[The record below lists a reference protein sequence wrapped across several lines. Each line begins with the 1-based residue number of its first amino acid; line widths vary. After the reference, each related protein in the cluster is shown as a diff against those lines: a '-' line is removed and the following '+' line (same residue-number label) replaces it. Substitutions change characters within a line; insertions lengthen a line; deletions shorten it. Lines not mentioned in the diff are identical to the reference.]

1 MTHGA
6 ARREDVAD
14 EGLPGTRPLWRQR
27 DFGVFWAAQTLSVL
41 GDSFALIALP
51 LLVLEATG
59 SVARMGLLT
68 AVGGAAAF
76 VAAVFA
82 GPVVDRVDRRRLLIV
97 CDLVRMGLFGVVPL
111 VWLFGPQIWLLYVV
125 LPLCEAVGMLF
136 AVGYVTVVRG
146 LVGTAQLTEANG
158 RLNAT
163 AAAAGVLGP
172 LCAGVVA
179 AWSGPATAVG
189 VDAASFGVSAACL
202 FFVRFSKGTP
212 DDRPGQHKGE
222 RTGLWQDL
230 RTGVAFLY
238 GHPVLR
244 SLTALLFVFS
254 FLTLGL
260 NDLVIYHLKHDL
272 GHDDGTVG
280 TVMAVGAL
288 GTITGALL
296 VARLRRRLG
305 FGPTWTGSVAVCGL
319 AFAGLGWA
327 RDVPVVAALSAAF
340 LACAGMA
347 GTCSMSLRQE
357 VTPEHLLGRVT
368 SAFWMLQY
376 AAAPIGAAVLTWG
389 AEEQG
394 TTPVALAAGA
404 TCVLLA
410 VAALFTPIR
419 GSGRSPVDPAVVPQ
433 TPPPQQPGSQ
443 VRQQPEQR

>member
-1 MTHGA
+1 MTDGTRDADRA
-6 ARREDVAD
+6 ARRPAKD
-14 EGLPGTRPLWRQR
+14 TRPLWRQR

-59 SVARMGLLT
+59 SIARMGLLT
-68 AVGGAAAF
+68 AVGGAAA
-76 VAAVFA
+76 VLAAVFA
-82 GPVVDRVDRRRLLIV
+82 GAVVDRVDRRKLLIG
-97 CDLVRMGLFGVVPL
+97 CDLVRMGMYGLVPV

-136 AVGYVTVVRG
+136 AVGYVTVVRS
-146 LVGTAQLTEANG
+146 LVGTGQLTEANG

-179 AWSGPATAVG
+179 GWSGPATAIG
-189 VDAASFGVSAACL
+189 VDAASFGVSAACVA
-202 FFVRFSKGTP
+202 FVRFRSRP
-212 DDRPGQHKGE
+212 ADDAAAAGKRPGL
-222 RTGLWQDL
+222 RQDL
-230 RTGVAFLY
+230 RTGIAFLH

-244 SLTALLFVFS
+244 SLTVLLCGFS

-272 GHDDGTVG
+272 GRDDGTVG
-280 TVMAVGAL
+280 TVMAIGAL

-296 VARLRRRLG
+296 VARARRLLG
-305 FGPTWTGSVAVCGL
+305 FGPTWTGAVAVCGL
-319 AFAGLGWA
+319 AFAGLGWV
-327 RDVPVVAALSAAF
+327 REVPAVALLSAAF
-340 LACAGMA
+340 LACVGMA

-368 SAFWMLQY
+368 SAFWTLQY
-376 AAAPIGAAVLTWG
+376 SVAPIGAAVLTWA
-389 AEEQG
+389 AEHHG

-404 TCVLLA
+404 GCVLIATLA
-410 VAALFTPIR
+410 LLTPIR
-419 GSGRSPVDPAVVPQ
+419 GAGRVRSPSSTEIV
-433 TPPPQQPGSQ
+433 
-443 VRQQPEQR
+443 

>member
-1 MTHGA
+1 MTDGTRDADRA
-6 ARREDVAD
+6 ARRPAKD
-14 EGLPGTRPLWRQR
+14 TRPLWRQR

-59 SVARMGLLT
+59 SIARMGLLT
-68 AVGGAAAF
+68 AVGGAAA
-76 VAAVFA
+76 VLAAVFA
-82 GPVVDRVDRRRLLIV
+82 GAVVDRVDRRKLLIG
-97 CDLVRMGLFGVVPL
+97 CDLVRMGMYGLVPV

-136 AVGYVTVVRG
+136 AVGYVTVVRS
-146 LVGTAQLTEANG
+146 LVGTGQLTEANG

-179 AWSGPATAVG
+179 GWSGPATAIG
-189 VDAASFGVSAACL
+189 VDAASFGVSAACVA
-202 FFVRFSKGTP
+202 FVRFRSRP
-212 DDRPGQHKGE
+212 ADDAPATGKRPGL
-222 RTGLWQDL
+222 RQDL
-230 RTGVAFLY
+230 RTGIAFLH

-244 SLTALLFVFS
+244 SLTVLLCGFS

-272 GHDDGTVG
+272 GRDDGTVG
-280 TVMAVGAL
+280 TVMAIGAL

-296 VARLRRRLG
+296 VARARRLLG
-305 FGPTWTGSVAVCGL
+305 FGPTWTGAVAVCGL
-319 AFAGLGWA
+319 AFAGLGWV
-327 RDVPVVAALSAAF
+327 REVPAVALLSAAF
-340 LACAGMA
+340 LACVGMA

-368 SAFWMLQY
+368 SAFWTLQY
-376 AAAPIGAAVLTWG
+376 SVAPIGAAVLTWA
-389 AEEQG
+389 AEHHG

-404 TCVLLA
+404 GCVLIATLA
-410 VAALFTPIR
+410 LLTPIR
-419 GSGRSPVDPAVVPQ
+419 GAGRVRSPSSTEIA
-433 TPPPQQPGSQ
+433 
-443 VRQQPEQR
+443 

>member
-1 MTHGA
+1 MTHE
-6 ARREDVAD
+6 ARSAE
-14 EGLPGTRPLWRQR
+14 EPGRQTPGGSRTGPPGRPQALWRQR

-51 LLVLEATG
+51 LLVLQATG
-59 SVARMGLLT
+59 SLARMGLLT
-68 AVGGAAAF
+68 AVGGAAS
-76 VAAVFA
+76 VLAAVFA
-82 GPVVDRVDRRRLLIV
+82 GALVDRVDRRRLLIA
-97 CDLVRMGLFGVVPL
+97 CDLVRMVLYGVIPL
-111 VWLFGPQIWLLYVV
+111 VWLFGPRVWLLYVV

-136 AVGYVTVVRG
+136 AVGYVTVVRS

-172 LCAGVVA
+172 LCAGMVA
-179 AWSGPATAVG
+179 AWTGPAAAVG
-189 VDAASFGVSAACL
+189 VDAASFGVSAACML
-202 FFVRFSKGTP
+202 VVRFAARAGDDGTP
-212 DDRPGQHKGE
+212 AKRAS
-222 RTGLWQDL
+222 LWQDL
-230 RTGVAFLY
+230 RAGISFLS

-296 VARLRRRLG
+296 VARFRRRLG
-305 FGPTWTGSVAVCGL
+305 FGPTWTGAVAVSGL

-327 RDVPVVAALSAAF
+327 GEVPVVAALSAAF
-340 LACAGMA
+340 LACVAIA

-357 VTPEHLLGRVT
+357 VTPEPLLGRVT
-368 SAFWMLQY
+368 SAFWTLQY
-376 AAAPIGAAVLTWG
+376 AAAPVGAAVLTWT
-389 AEEQG
+389 AERQG
-394 TTPVALAAGA
+394 TAPVGLVAGA
-404 TCVLLA
+404 CCVLIAA
-410 VAALFTPIR
+410 VALFTPIR
-419 GSGRSPVDPAVVPQ
+419 GSGRS
-433 TPPPQQPGSQ
+433 
-443 VRQQPEQR
+443 

>member
-1 MTHGA
+1 MTHEARDADRA
-6 ARREDVAD
+6 AAPPAQD
-14 EGLPGTRPLWRQR
+14 TRPLWRQR

-59 SVARMGLLT
+59 SIARMGLLT
-68 AVGGAAAF
+68 AVGGAAA
-76 VAAVFA
+76 VLAAVFA
-82 GPVVDRVDRRRLLIV
+82 GAVVDRVDRRKLLIG
-97 CDLVRMGLFGVVPL
+97 CDLVRMGMYGLVPV

-136 AVGYVTVVRG
+136 AVGYVTVVRS
-146 LVGTAQLTEANG
+146 LVGTEQLTEANG

-179 AWSGPATAVG
+179 GWSGPATAIG
-189 VDAASFGVSAACL
+189 VDAASFGVSAACVA
-202 FFVRFSKGTP
+202 FVRFRP
-212 DDRPGQHKGE
+212 RPADDAPATGRRPGL
-222 RTGLWQDL
+222 RQDL
-230 RTGVAFLY
+230 RTGIAFLY

-244 SLTALLFVFS
+244 SLTVLLCGFS

-272 GHDDGTVG
+272 GRDDGTVG
-280 TVMAVGAL
+280 TVMAIGAL

-296 VARLRRRLG
+296 VARARRRLG

-319 AFAGLGWA
+319 AFAGLG
-327 RDVPVVAALSAAF
+327 RVTEVPAVALLSAAF
-340 LACAGMA
+340 LACVGMA

-368 SAFWMLQY
+368 SAFWTLQY
-376 AAAPIGAAVLTWG
+376 SVAPVGAAVLTWA
-389 AEEQG
+389 AEHHG

-404 TCVLLA
+404 GCVLIA
-410 VAALFTPIR
+410 TIALLTPIR
-419 GSGRSPVDPAVVPQ
+419 GAGRS
-433 TPPPQQPGSQ
+433 
-443 VRQQPEQR
+443 

>member
-1 MTHGA
+1 MTHE
-6 ARREDVAD
+6 ARSAE
-14 EGLPGTRPLWRQR
+14 EPGRQRAVGGPRTGPPGNRPQPLWRQR

-51 LLVLEATG
+51 LLVLQATG
-59 SVARMGLLT
+59 SLARMGLLT
-68 AVGGAAAF
+68 AVGGVAS
-76 VAAVFA
+76 VLAAVFA
-82 GPVVDRVDRRRLLIV
+82 GALVDRVDRRRLLIA
-97 CDLVRMGLFGVVPL
+97 CDLVRLVLYGVIPL
-111 VWLFGPQIWLLYVV
+111 VWLFGPRVWLLYVV

-179 AWSGPATAVG
+179 AWTGPAAAVG
-189 VDAASFGVSAACL
+189 VDAASFGVSAACML
-202 FFVRFSKGTP
+202 FVRFAARSG
-212 DDRPGQHKGE
+212 DDGGPAQRAS
-222 RTGLWQDL
+222 LWQDL
-230 RTGVAFLY
+230 RAGISFLH

-296 VARLRRRLG
+296 VARCRRRLG
-305 FGPTWTGSVAVCGL
+305 FGPTWTGAVAVSGL

-327 RDVPVVAALSAAF
+327 GEVPVVAALSAAF
-340 LACAGMA
+340 LACVAIA

-357 VTPEHLLGRVT
+357 VTPEPLLGRVT
-368 SAFWMLQY
+368 AAFWTLQY
-376 AAAPIGAAVLTWG
+376 AAAPIGAAVLTWA
-389 AEEQG
+389 AERQG
-394 TTPVALAAGA
+394 TAPVGLVAGA
-404 TCVLLA
+404 ACVLIA

-419 GSGRSPVDPAVVPQ
+419 RSSRVHPRIVREA
-433 TPPPQQPGSQ
+433 PPPQQP
-443 VRQQPEQR
+443 

>member
-1 MTHGA
+1 MTHKARDTGRA
-6 ARREDVAD
+6 AGRSPKE
-14 EGLPGTRPLWRQR
+14 PRPLWRQR

-59 SVARMGLLT
+59 SIARMGLLT
-68 AVGGAAAF
+68 AVGGAAA
-76 VAAVFA
+76 VLAAVFA
-82 GPVVDRVDRRRLLIV
+82 GAVVDRVDRRRLLIG
-97 CDLVRMGLFGVVPL
+97 CDLVRMAVYGLVPI

-136 AVGYVTVVRG
+136 AVGYVTVVRS
-146 LVGTAQLTEANG
+146 LVGTEQLTEANG

-179 AWSGPATAVG
+179 GWSGPATAIG
-189 VDAASFGVSAACL
+189 VDAASFGVSAACVV
-202 FFVRFSKGTP
+202 FVRFRSRP
-212 DDRPGQHKGE
+212 ADDAPATGKRP
-222 RTGLWQDL
+222 GLWQDL

-244 SLTALLFVFS
+244 SLTVLLCGFS

-272 GHDDGTVG
+272 GRDDGTVG

-296 VARLRRRLG
+296 VARARRVLG
-305 FGPTWTGSVAVCGL
+305 FGRTWTGAVAVCGL
-319 AFAGLGWA
+319 AFAGLGWVSE
-327 RDVPVVAALSAAF
+327 VPAVAVLSAVF
-340 LACAGMA
+340 LACVGMA

-368 SAFWMLQY
+368 SAFWTLQY
-376 AAAPIGAAVLTWG
+376 SVAPIGAAVLTWA
-389 AEEQG
+389 AERRG

-404 TCVLLA
+404 CCVLIAA
-410 VAALFTPIR
+410 VALFTPIR
-419 GSGRSPVDPAVVPQ
+419 RAGRA
-433 TPPPQQPGSQ
+433 
-443 VRQQPEQR
+443 

>member
-1 MTHGA
+1 MAQEADRRGSAPDGTTAGTGDEAPSGA
-6 ARREDVAD
+6 
-14 EGLPGTRPLWRQR
+14 RPLWRQR
-27 DFGVFWAAQTLSVL
+27 DFGVFWTAQTLSVL

-59 SVARMGLLT
+59 SLARMGLLT
-68 AVGGAAAF
+68 AVGGAASV

-82 GPVVDRVDRRRLLIV
+82 GVVVDRVDRRRLLIA
-97 CDLVRMGLFGVVPL
+97 CDLVRLALYGLIPL
-111 VWLFGPQIWLLYVV
+111 VWLSGPRIWLLYTV

-136 AVGYVTVVRG
+136 AVGYVTVVRA
-146 LVGTAQLTEANG
+146 LVGTARLTEANG

-163 AAAAGVLGP
+163 AATAGVLGP
-172 LCAGVVA
+172 LCAGLVA
-179 AWSGPATAVG
+179 AWSGPAAAVG
-189 VDAASFGVSAACL
+189 VNAASFGVSALCL
-202 FFVRFSKGTP
+202 FFVRLGPRTA
-212 DDRPGQHKGE
+212 DERTGA
-222 RTGLWQDL
+222 RTGLWRDL
-230 RTGVAFLY
+230 RVGVAFLR

-280 TVMAVGAL
+280 TVMAAGAL
-288 GTITGALL
+288 GTVTGALL
-296 VARLRRRLG
+296 VARIRRRLG
-305 FGPTWTGSVAVCGL
+305 FGATWTGAVAVCGL

-340 LACAGMA
+340 LACVGIA
-347 GTCSMSLRQE
+347 GTCSLSLRQE

-368 SAFWMLQY
+368 SAFWTLQY
-376 AAAPIGAAVLTWG
+376 AAAPIGAAVLTWA
-389 AEEQG
+389 AEERG

-410 VAALFTPIR
+410 GTALFTPIR
-419 GSGRSPVDPAVVPQ
+419 GSGR
-433 TPPPQQPGSQ
+433 
-443 VRQQPEQR
+443 EQGR

>member
-1 MTHGA
+1 MTHEARDTGRA
-6 ARREDVAD
+6 ADRSHED
-14 EGLPGTRPLWRQR
+14 GRPLWRQR

-59 SVARMGLLT
+59 SIARMGLLT
-68 AVGGAAAF
+68 AVGGAAA
-76 VAAVFA
+76 VLAAVFA
-82 GPVVDRVDRRRLLIV
+82 GAVVDRVDRRKLLIG
-97 CDLVRMGLFGVVPL
+97 CDLVRMVVYGLVPV

-136 AVGYVTVVRG
+136 AVGYVTVVRS
-146 LVGTAQLTEANG
+146 LVGTEQLTEANG

-179 AWSGPATAVG
+179 GWSGPATAIG
-189 VDAASFGVSAACL
+189 VDAASFGVSAACVV
-202 FFVRFSKGTP
+202 FVRFRSRP
-212 DDRPGQHKGE
+212 ADDAPATGKRP
-222 RTGLWQDL
+222 GLWQDL

-244 SLTALLFVFS
+244 SLTVLLCGFS
-254 FLTLGL
+254 FFTLGL

-272 GHDDGTVG
+272 GRDDGTVG

-296 VARLRRRLG
+296 VARARRVLG
-305 FGPTWTGSVAVCGL
+305 FGRTWTGAVAVCGL
-319 AFAGLGWA
+319 AFAGLGWVSE
-327 RDVPVVAALSAAF
+327 VPAVALLSAVF
-340 LACAGMA
+340 LACVGMA

-357 VTPEHLLGRVT
+357 VTPEPLLGRVT
-368 SAFWMLQY
+368 SAFWTLQY
-376 AAAPIGAAVLTWG
+376 SVAPIGAAVLTWA
-389 AEEQG
+389 AERRG

-404 TCVLLA
+404 CCVLIAA
-410 VAALFTPIR
+410 VALLTPIR
-419 GSGRSPVDPAVVPQ
+419 RAGR
-433 TPPPQQPGSQ
+433 T
-443 VRQQPEQR
+443 

>member
-1 MTHGA
+1 MSHEARDTGRA
-6 ARREDVAD
+6 AGRPPKD
-14 EGLPGTRPLWRQR
+14 PRPLWRQR

-59 SVARMGLLT
+59 SIARMGMLT
-68 AVGGAAAF
+68 AVGGAAA
-76 VAAVFA
+76 VLAAVFA
-82 GPVVDRVDRRRLLIV
+82 GAVVDRVDRRKLLIG
-97 CDLVRMGLFGVVPL
+97 CDLVRMVVYGLVPV

-179 AWSGPATAVG
+179 GWSGPATAIG
-189 VDAASFGVSAACL
+189 VDAASFGVSAACVV
-202 FFVRFSKGTP
+202 FVRFRSRP
-212 DDRPGQHKGE
+212 ADDAPATGKRPG
-222 RTGLWQDL
+222 LWRDL

-244 SLTALLFVFS
+244 SLTVLLCGFS

-272 GHDDGTVG
+272 GRDDGTVG

-288 GTITGALL
+288 GTISGALL
-296 VARLRRRLG
+296 VARARRVLG
-305 FGPTWTGSVAVCGL
+305 FGRTWTGAVAVCGL
-319 AFAGLGWA
+319 AFAGLGWVSE
-327 RDVPVVAALSAAF
+327 VPAVAVLSAVF
-340 LACAGMA
+340 LACVGMA

-368 SAFWMLQY
+368 SAFWTLQY
-376 AAAPIGAAVLTWG
+376 SVAPIGAAVLTWA
-389 AEEQG
+389 AERRG

-404 TCVLLA
+404 CCVLIAA
-410 VAALFTPIR
+410 VALLTPIR
-419 GSGRSPVDPAVVPQ
+419 RAGR
-433 TPPPQQPGSQ
+433 T
-443 VRQQPEQR
+443 

>member
-1 MTHGA
+1 MTDGTRDADRA
-6 ARREDVAD
+6 ARRPAKD
-14 EGLPGTRPLWRQR
+14 TRPLWRQR

-59 SVARMGLLT
+59 SIARMGLLT
-68 AVGGAAAF
+68 AVGGAAA
-76 VAAVFA
+76 VLAAVFA
-82 GPVVDRVDRRRLLIV
+82 GAVVDRVDRRKLLIG
-97 CDLVRMGLFGVVPL
+97 CDLVRMGMYGLVPV

-136 AVGYVTVVRG
+136 AVGYVTVVRS
-146 LVGTAQLTEANG
+146 LVGTGQLTEANG

-179 AWSGPATAVG
+179 GWSGPATAIG
-189 VDAASFGVSAACL
+189 VDAASFGVSAACVA
-202 FFVRFSKGTP
+202 FVRFRSRP
-212 DDRPGQHKGE
+212 ADDAPATGKRPGL
-222 RTGLWQDL
+222 RQDL
-230 RTGVAFLY
+230 RTGIAFLH

-244 SLTALLFVFS
+244 SLTVLLCGFS

-272 GHDDGTVG
+272 GRDDGTVG
-280 TVMAVGAL
+280 TVMAIGAL

-296 VARLRRRLG
+296 VARARRLLG
-305 FGPTWTGSVAVCGL
+305 FGPTWTGAVAVCGL

-327 RDVPVVAALSAAF
+327 REVPAVALLSAAF
-340 LACAGMA
+340 LACVGMA

-368 SAFWMLQY
+368 SAFWTLQY
-376 AAAPIGAAVLTWG
+376 SVAPIGAAVLTWA
-389 AEEQG
+389 AEHHG

-404 TCVLLA
+404 GCVLIATLA
-410 VAALFTPIR
+410 LLTPIR
-419 GSGRSPVDPAVVPQ
+419 GAGRVRSPSSTEIA
-433 TPPPQQPGSQ
+433 
-443 VRQQPEQR
+443 

>member
-6 ARREDVAD
+6 ARREDESGGFAEPPD
-14 EGLPGTRPLWRQR
+14 DGLREGRPLWRQR
-27 DFGVFWAAQTLSVL
+27 DFGIFWAAQTLSVL

-59 SVARMGLLT
+59 SLARMGLLT
-68 AVGGAAAF
+68 AVGGAAAV

-82 GPVVDRVDRRRLLIV
+82 GAVVDRVDRRRLLIA
-97 CDLVRMGLFGVVPL
+97 CDLLRMGLYGAVPL

-146 LVGTAQLTEANG
+146 LVGTERLTEANG

-172 LCAGVVA
+172 LCAGLVA
-179 AWSGPATAVG
+179 AWSGPAAAVG
-189 VDAASFGVSAACL
+189 VDAASFGVSATCL
-202 FFVRFSKGTP
+202 FFVRFRRRTP
-212 DDRPGQHKGE
+212 DEQPGE
-222 RTGLWQDL
+222 RTGLWRDL
-230 RTGVAFLY
+230 RTGIAFLH
-238 GHPVLR
+238 GHRVLR

-254 FLTLGL
+254 FLTLGIH
-260 NDLVIYHLKHDL
+260 DLVIYHLGHDL

-280 TVMAVGAL
+280 TVMAAGAL
-288 GTITGALL
+288 GTVTGALL
-296 VARLRRRLG
+296 AARIRRRLG
-305 FGPTWTGSVAVCGL
+305 FGPTWAGSVAGCGL

-340 LACAGMA
+340 LACAAVG

-368 SAFWMLQY
+368 SAFWTLHY
-376 AAAPIGAAVLTWG
+376 AAAPIGAAVLTWA
-389 AEEQG
+389 AEVRG
-394 TTPVALAAGA
+394 TTPVALAAGGA
-404 TCVLLA
+404 CVLLA
-410 VAALFTPIR
+410 VAALFTPVR
-419 GSGRSPVDPAVVPQ
+419 GAGRTVS
-433 TPPPQQPGSQ
+433 
-443 VRQQPEQR
+443 R